1 MFFMVHSARFS
12 ILSAS
17 RRLAFHIM
25 SKTLWRCHCFMAA
38 VLSGISEAGRVAVI
52 SESVSPASVNTK
64 FRSVTVPVV
73 VMEPLLFDDCG
84 MTGLTSGTD
93 YGSASSQTAIVS
105 RSDELA
111 QAIIRPVA
119 TSTPD

>member
-1 MFFMVHSARFS
+1 
-12 ILSAS
+12 
-17 RRLAFHIM
+17 
-25 SKTLWRCHCFMAA
+25 MAA